1 MPVIVEPG
9 SKTNTHHISLSDGE
23 KTIGLIL
30 CDSKGQANPLGIA
43 RAPVQRTAMK
53 TTSGNQK
60 YSDFEPPYTPI
71 AQDDWSGGRG
81 ELDFDRDVTRF
92 YDSTRINSMF
102 GKLFLAPQEVYTS
115 GYRKDSKHLPGSVT
129 WSALLPGSKN
139 YLAAR
144 FVLPPGGGFTANNIS
159 LWVRRRG
166 TPKASLTVQLRAHGV
181 NAPGAVLQSTTI
193 TTSNIT
199 DIISEFFRVTIPP
212 QALAES
218 TNYWI
223 VVTST
228 LGESDNHWQVAVENA
243 AGNSMESADDT
254 TWMNSSVDLYY
265 RITDAGAGYGAKFF
279 QYKYALYCLLQTNT
293 IPKLFLNGDRGC
305 ADSNAGNLT
314 KLIDATKAW
323 KSDQWAGAIV
333 QLIRGA
339 GSNEVVNWRKIVS
352 NTATEL
358 VVDSPWLIAHDT
370 TTNYVIKG
378 DDTFTEVT
386 GHGLTVP
393 VTSVLVTNDTCYFGQ
408 GDTVNL
414 RRMRW
419 YNNAGVA
426 AYEFAEDGT
435 NKATHLC
442 TVRDTTNGLEIW
454 RSNNI
459 DASGYKSVSKAPVVD
474 WGTNLTFAAPTNTT
488 FKDDGGNINNI
499 VEYGESTSK
508 QLWIMREGPIY
519 TVTSGKL
526 DEIPLSEL
534 RTVAASTNGRAATI
548 HNVYLL
554 FNLGSGM
561 ERYYSRNLEDIGPNR
576 FEGLTPEKR
585 GVVSAI
591 LGYPGA
597 YFIGYDGGSA
607 NYSTV
612 LANNNAGTPGA
623 GWHEYYRSPMKGDR
637 ILDLN
642 FQTIPG
648 SSPDRMWIAVGDDIV
663 WLPFPSDNMDPNKDA
678 NMRCVHEGVI
688 TNGYMY
694 AGLYNIYKFSY
705 SITIFA
711 ERMAKNGQ
719 FVEIDYQ
726 TDDETE
732 WHTIPDHFETSP
744 ISEQK
749 LKKQY
754 GVNGRRFRYRIRMQ
768 TNDSAKT
775 PIIKSVVVDT
785 ISRVEVKYSY
795 ALSYRLQDNDV
806 NLAKERDSITAA
818 EKQAILDEWATKVTP
833 LLMRSSKERFDDKTV
848 YIDPQPLTPDAEYS
862 EKYTSRL
869 TAVEV

>member
-1 MPVIVEPG
+1 MAVIVEPE
-9 SKTNTHHISLSDGE
+9 SKNNTHHVSLSDGE
-23 KTIGLIL
+23 RTIGLIL
-30 CDSKGQANPLGIA
+30 SDSKGQANPLGIA

-102 GKLFLAPQEVYTS
+102 GKLFLAPQESYAT
-115 GYRKDSKHLPGSVT
+115 GYRKAAANLPGSVT
-129 WSALLPGSKN
+129 WSALIPGSRN

-144 FVLPPGGGFTANNIS
+144 FVLPPGGGFTANKIS

-166 TPKASLTVQLRAHGV
+166 TPKASLTVELRAHGV
-181 NAPGAVLQSTTI
+181 NAPGAILQSATI
-193 TTSNIT
+193 TTSDIP
-199 DIISEFFRVTIPP
+199 DIISEFYRVTIPP
-212 QALAES
+212 QALTES

-223 VVTST
+223 VVYSA
-228 LGESDNHWQVAVENA
+228 LGESDHHWQVAVNNA
-243 AGNSMESADDT
+243 PGNSMESSDAT
-254 TWMNSSVDLYY
+254 NWIASAVDLYY
-265 RITDAGAGYGAKFF
+265 RITDAGAGYSQKFF
-279 QYKYALYCLLQTNT
+279 QYQYSLYCLMQTNGA
-293 IPKLFLNGDRGC
+293 PKLYMNGDRGC

-314 KLIDATKAW
+314 RLMDATKNWTAN
-323 KSDQWAGAIV
+323 QWAGAIV
-333 QLIRGA
+333 QLIGGA

-358 VVDSPWLIAHDT
+358 VVDVPWLLTQNT

-378 DDTFTEVT
+378 ENTFTEVT
-386 GHGLTVP
+386 GHGLTAP
-393 VTSVLVTNDTCYFGQ
+393 VTSVLIVNNICYFGQ
-408 GDTVNL
+408 GDSINL

-419 YNNAGVA
+419 YNNAGVST
-426 AYEFAEDGT
+426 YEYADDGT
-435 NKATHLC
+435 NKATHLV
-442 TVRDTTNGLEIW
+442 TVRDITNGLEIW

-459 DASGYKSVSKAPVVD
+459 DGSGLKSVSKAPVVD
-474 WGTNLTFAAPTNTT
+474 WGTNLVFAAPTNTT
-488 FKDDGGNINNI
+488 FKDDGGNITNI

-519 TVTSGKL
+519 TVTSGKI

-534 RTVAASTNGRAATI
+534 RTVASSTNGRAATI

-576 FEGLTPEKR
+576 FEGMTPEKQ

-591 LGYPGA
+591 IGYPGA
-597 YFIGYDGGSA
+597 YFIGYDGGAA

-612 LANNNAGTPGA
+612 LANNNSGIPGA
-623 GWHEYYRSPMKGDR
+623 GWHEYYKSPMKGDR

-642 FQTIPG
+642 FQTTPG
-648 SSPDRMWIAVGDDIV
+648 SSPDRLWVAVGDDIV
-663 WLPFPSDNMDPNKDA
+663 YLPFPSDTLDPTKDA
-678 NMRCVHEGVI
+678 NMRWTHEGVI
-688 TNGYMY
+688 ISGYMY

-705 SITIFA
+705 SITLFA
-711 ERMAKNGQ
+711 ERMAKDGQ

-726 TDDETE
+726 TDDETT
-732 WHTIPDHFETSP
+732 WHNIPDPFETSP

-749 LKKQY
+749 LKKEY

-768 TNDSAKT
+768 TNDNSKT

-785 ISRVEVKYSY
+785 ISRVDVKYSY
-795 ALSYRLQDNDV
+795 AMAYRLEDNDV
-806 NLAKERDSITAA
+806 NLAGEKDTISAE
-818 EKQAILDEWATKVTP
+818 EKQAILDEWATRVTP
-833 LLMRSSKERFDDKTV
+833 LVMRCHKRQFDQKTI
-848 YIDPQPLTPDAEYS
+848 YIDPQPLTPDAEFS
-862 EKYTSRL
+862 ERYTSRL